1 MERVNEFQR
10 ALVQLRRQNPEKVAA
25 ILDLIRKVEEKGALD
40 VKTKELIA
48 LAAGIVRHC
57 EWCIAYHVKGARD
70 AGATRD
76 EILEAAWVAVMMD
89 GTPGLAHLVRV
100 LQAMEDFVVE

>member
-10 ALVQLRRQNPEKVAA
+10 ALVQLRRQSPEKVTA
-25 ILDLIRKVEEKGALD
+25 ILEFIRRVEEKGVLD
-40 VKTKELIA
+40 AKTKELIA

-70 AGATRD
+70 AGASRD

-89 GTPGLAHLVRV
+89 GTPGLAHLVPV
-100 LQAMEDFVVE
+100 LQALEDFVVE